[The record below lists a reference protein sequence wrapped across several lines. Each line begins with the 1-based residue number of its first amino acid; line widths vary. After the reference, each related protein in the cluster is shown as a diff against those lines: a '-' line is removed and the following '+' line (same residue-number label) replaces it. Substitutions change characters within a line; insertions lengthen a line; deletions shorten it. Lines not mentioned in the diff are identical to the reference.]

1 MASCPNYEIGPID
14 QQDFFWLKDYDC
26 APLSIERDSI
36 YLFFCVHFSNF
47 SFVAVNEHNTPVG
60 FVLGFLPAGQSTA
73 YVHFLFVH
81 ETARGNGIG
90 KALMHRFIEAVR
102 SAGGRQVA
110 LYTIRAVSFYE
121 SLGFVEGADRFSE
134 AVADYITHTK
144 GAVPMS
150 LHLEGAS

>member
-1 MASCPNYEIGPID
+1 MSSCCDYAIRPID
-14 QQDFFWLKDYDC
+14 QQDFFWLNDYDC

-47 SFVAVNEHNTPVG
+47 SFVAVNEHSTPIG

-73 YVHFLFVH
+73 YVHFLFVQ

-90 KALMHRFIEAVR
+90 KALMHRFIDAVQ
-102 SAGGRQVA
+102 SAGGGQVA

-121 SLGFVEGADRFSE
+121 SLGFIDGADCFSE
-134 AVADYITHTK
+134 TVADYITNTK
-144 GAVPMS
+144 GAFPMS
-150 LHLEGAS
+150 LRLEGGA